1 VTEVRLIQA
10 ARMMGMERD
19 EVTEQSARTAIASDP
34 VTFADEL
41 FLEAAASDDVTS
53 EAAALDYLEGRL
65 AFFGDLLDV
74 PVPNTVRTR
83 FAERLEA
90 WSAIGGRG

>member
-1 VTEVRLIQA
+1 VTDERLVQL
-10 ARMMGMERD
+10 ARIMGLDRGET
-19 EVTEQSARTAIASDP
+19 TEDTARTAIAADP
-34 VTFADEL
+34 NRLADEL
-41 FLEAAASDDVTS
+41 FAEAAASDDVTS
-53 EAAALDYLEGRL
+53 EAAALDYLEGRI

-90 WSAIGGRG
+90 WSAIEGRG